1 MALYRSTQR
10 PEITINWADS
20 LTNGGSMMYQDP
32 SGEAWV
38 RVDNL
43 SSLTEQVG
51 GSHYKD
57 YRIQPVQFFHENNVP
72 FIEASVCKYVLRWR
86 NKNGIE
92 DLKKA
97 RHYLDMLI
105 EMEENHGK

>member
-1 MALYRSTQR
+1 MAYYRSVSQ
-10 PEITINWADS
+10 PHITKELDWTKAEKV
-20 LTNGGSMMYQDP
+20 QDE
-32 SGEAWV
+32 SGELWLLIYPQLPAM
-38 RVDNL
+38 
-43 SSLTEQVG
+43 SEQIG

-57 YRIQPVQFFHENNVP
+57 YRIQPVQFFHDNNVP

-105 EMEENHGK
+105 EMEERK

>member
-1 MALYRSTQR
+1 MAIFRNKKTGEVRDFGDQCVDL
-10 PEITINWADS
+10 ITWMPIEESN
-20 LTNGGSMMYQDP
+20 
-32 SGEAWV
+32 
-38 RVDNL
+38 
-43 SSLTEQVG
+43 SSALASQVG

-57 YRIQPVQFFHENNVP
+57 YRIQPVQFFHDNNVP

-97 RHYLDMLI
+97 RHYLDILI
-105 EMEENHGK
+105 EMEEKK

>member
-1 MALYRSTQR
+1 MALYKLVTNDAAQIGRTA
-10 PEITINWADS
+10 EINCADY
-20 LTNGGSMMYQDP
+20 LYDDGLNQ
-32 SGEAWV
+32 WI
-38 RVDNL
+38 RVDNPTPSAL
-43 SSLTEQVG
+43 SEQIG

-57 YRIQPVQFFHENNVP
+57 FRIQPAQFFHDNNVP

-105 EMEENHGK
+105 EMEEKK